1 MQTRNR
7 LISGLVLLGVA
18 AALITTFIL
27 LGKREEEPE
36 VDTTAEAETV
46 DLFPDAVF
54 GVVEAFSVTDNE
66 TGETFAASID
76 EGSAE
81 WVIEEMPTEADPALV
96 VDSNAI
102 TGSLFSLPSLQ
113 SSRVLSEIE
122 ALAPYGLDEAHY
134 TITFRVTSGAEHTLY
149 VGSMNPTGTGYYVRL
164 SEDIDLTQEV
174 YLVDTYSLDSVIGF
188 LENPPMVEPTPE
200 VEETPEEG

>member
-18 AALITTFIL
+18 AALITTFVL

-36 VDTTAEAETV
+36 VDETAEAETV

-66 TGETFAASID
+66 TGDTFAASID
-76 EGSAE
+76 EDSFE
-81 WVIEEMPTEADPALV
+81 WVIDEMPTEPDPALV
-96 VDSNAI
+96 VDSNQI
-102 TGSLFSLPSLQ
+102 TSSLFSLPSLQ

-122 ALAPYGLDEAHY
+122 ALAPFGLEEAHY
-134 TITFRVTSGAEHTLY
+134 TITFRVTSGGEHTIY
-149 VGSMNPTGTGYYVRL
+149 VGSQNPTGTGYYVRL
-164 SEDIDLTQEV
+164 TESVDLTQEV
-174 YLVDTYSLDSVIGF
+174 YLVDTYSLDSVIWF
-188 LENPPMVEPTPE
+188 LENPPLIEPTPE
-200 VEETPEEG
+200 EEQPEGA